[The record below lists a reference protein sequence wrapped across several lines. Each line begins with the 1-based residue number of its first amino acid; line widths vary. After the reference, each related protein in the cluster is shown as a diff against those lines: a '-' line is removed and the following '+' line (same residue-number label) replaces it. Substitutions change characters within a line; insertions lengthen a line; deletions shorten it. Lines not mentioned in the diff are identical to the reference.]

1 MSRAEFYKKVIVACV
16 KVEPNP
22 EHGQSAYRDS
32 IELLLAQHVLHPTNK
47 IKDARDVVLSHMN
60 IGDPATMF
68 A

>member
-1 MSRAEFYKKVIVACV
+1 MSKTFYKKVIAACI

-22 EHGQSAYRDS
+22 EHGVSAYRDT

-47 IKDARDVVLSHMN
+47 IEDVRDVVLCHMN
-60 IGDPATMF
+60 IGDPSKMF